1 MSDAFDATDTFET
14 SESTEE
20 NWEALA
26 HHIILQAV
34 ADYRRAARKLM
45 KDPDHVDA
53 MADQH
58 EIERFFFSEWF
69 GVLTDLNGKLILARL
84 RREMAKLEEDI

>member
-1 MSDAFDATDTFET
+1 MIEDYEKADPFEE
-14 SESTEE
+14 SEPTEE

-34 ADYRRAARKLM
+34 ADYRRAFRKLIN
-45 KDPDHVDA
+45 DPDDVDA

-58 EIERFFFSEWF
+58 EIERFFLSEWF

-84 RREMAKLEEDI
+84 RREMTKLEEDI